1 MKEYVITMIYLIK
14 YIIKLYYKIF
24 FKINLIGEENLPN
37 NTGYVICANHISQ
50 HDPVVYASSVKKL
63 FYALGKKE
71 LFNHWITKKLF
82 STMNTIP
89 VDRNKIDI
97 SAMKK
102 SLRVLKKE
110 KAGLLIFPE
119 GTRNFGEK
127 PLPVIPGAAMLAIKA
142 KVPIVP
148 VSIDSTYRIFSKI
161 NITIYEPIDLSEYFN
176 ENLETSDYIHITE
189 EIVEFIYSNLSLYK
203 ERKGYEGNNS

>member
-1 MKEYVITMIYLIK
+1 MINVIK
-14 YIIKLYYKIF
+14 YVLKLYYKIF
-24 FKINLIGEENLPN
+24 FNVNLTGEENLPDN
-37 NTGYVICANHISQ
+37 SGYVICANHIAQ
-50 HDPVVYASSVKKL
+50 HDPPVYASSVKRL

-71 LFNHWITKKLF
+71 LFNSWFTRKLF

-102 SLRVLKKE
+102 SLRILKKE

-127 PLPVIPGAAMLAIKA
+127 PLPVTPGVAMLAIKA
-142 KVPIVP
+142 KVPVVP
-148 VSIDSTYRIFSKI
+148 VAIDSTYKLFSKI
-161 NITIYEPIDLSEYFN
+161 NITIYEPIDLSEYYN
-176 ENLETSDYIHITE
+176 KNLDTDDYISITE
-189 EIVEFIYSNLSLYK
+189 EIIEFVYSQLTLYK
-203 ERKGYEGNNS
+203 GRKSYEGNNS

>member
-1 MKEYVITMIYLIK
+1 MIKVIK
-14 YIIKLYYKIF
+14 YAIKLYYKIF
-24 FKINLIGEENLPN
+24 FDVNLIGEENLPE
-37 NTGYVICANHISQ
+37 NTGYVICANHIAQ
-50 HDPVVYASSVKKL
+50 HDPPVYASSVKEL

-71 LFNHWITKKLF
+71 LFNHWFTRKLF
-82 STMNTIP
+82 STINTIP

-127 PLPVIPGAAMLAIKA
+127 PLPVTPGVAMLAIKA
-142 KVPIVP
+142 KVPVVP
-148 VSIDSTYRIFSKI
+148 VAIDSTYKLFSKI
-161 NITIYEPIDLSEYFN
+161 NITIYEPVDLSEYYN
-176 ENLETSDYIHITE
+176 ERLSTEDYIKITE
-189 EIVEFIYSNLSLYK
+189 EIIEFIYSHLSLYK
-203 ERKGYEGNNS
+203 GRKSYEGNNS

>member
-1 MKEYVITMIYLIK
+1 MINIIK
-14 YIIKLYYKIF
+14 YVIKLYYKIF
-24 FKINLIGEENLPN
+24 FNVNLRGEENLPEN
-37 NTGYVICANHISQ
+37 SGYVICANHIAQ
-50 HDPVVYASSVKKL
+50 HDPPVYASSVKKL

-71 LFNHWITKKLF
+71 LFNSWFTRKLF

-127 PLPVIPGAAMLAIKA
+127 PLPVTPGVAMLAIKA
-142 KVPIVP
+142 KVPVVP
-148 VSIDSTYRIFSKI
+148 VAIDSTYRLFSKI
-161 NITIYEPIDLSEYFN
+161 NITIYEPIDLSEYYN
-176 ENLETSDYIHITE
+176 QNLDTEDYIKITE
-189 EIVEFIYSNLSLYK
+189 EIIEFVYSQLTLYK
-203 ERKGYEGNNS
+203 GRKSYEGDNS

>member
-1 MKEYVITMIYLIK
+1 MIKIIK
-14 YIIKLYYKIF
+14 YAIKFYYKIF
-24 FKINLIGEENLPN
+24 FNVNLTGEENLPEN
-37 NTGYVICANHISQ
+37 SGYVICANHIAQ
-50 HDPVVYASSVKKL
+50 HDPPVYASSVKKL

-71 LFNHWITKKLF
+71 LFNSWITRKLF

-102 SLRVLKKE
+102 SLRILKKE

-127 PLPVIPGAAMLAIKA
+127 PLPVTPGVAMLAIKA
-142 KVPIVP
+142 KVPVVP
-148 VSIDSTYRIFSKI
+148 VAIDSTYKLFSKI
-161 NITIYEPIDLSEYFN
+161 NITIHAPVDLSQYYN
-176 ENLETSDYIHITE
+176 ENLNTNDYISITE
-189 EIVEFIYSNLSLYK
+189 EIIAFVYSQLTLYK
-203 ERKGYEGNNS
+203 GRKSYEGNNS

>member
-1 MKEYVITMIYLIK
+1 MINVIK
-14 YIIKLYYKIF
+14 YAIKLYYKIF
-24 FKINLIGEENLPN
+24 FNVNLTGEENLPDN
-37 NTGYVICANHISQ
+37 SGYVICANHIAQ
-50 HDPVVYASSVKKL
+50 HDPPVYASSVKRL

-71 LFNHWITKKLF
+71 LFNSWFTRKLF

-102 SLRVLKKE
+102 SLRILKKE

-127 PLPVIPGAAMLAIKA
+127 PLPVTPGVAMLAIKA
-142 KVPIVP
+142 KVPVVP
-148 VSIDSTYRIFSKI
+148 VAIDSTYKLFSKI
-161 NITIYEPIDLSEYFN
+161 NITIYEPIDLSEYYN
-176 ENLETSDYIHITE
+176 ENLDTDDYISITE
-189 EIVEFIYSNLSLYK
+189 EIIKFIYSQLTLYK
-203 ERKGYEGNNS
+203 GRKSYEGDNS